1 MSSLF
6 IDSIRELIF
15 PSECR
20 SCTAPLSSH
29 IGAQLCSPCGDSLEV
44 NLGQRCDGCD
54 HPLSLKR
61 CAGCKRYGVPWKTI
75 RAPFLYGGKTQE
87 LILAYKAAGN
97 YTLANLLADLMLQD
111 LEVRRILDN
120 ATLLSFIPLHPR
132 KRFKRGYNQSRELA
146 KAMSRKTGIPLKP
159 TLRHLGTR
167 TGQQNLPKNERL
179 RLTPSVFQPM
189 GLLLE
194 GNLVLIDDV
203 ITTGATL
210 RGAARKILEKQDVG
224 IQCLAFARSYFAV

>member
-6 IDSIRELIF
+6 IDSVREVIF

-29 IGAQLCSPCGDSLEV
+29 NGTQLCSPCGDSLEV
-44 NLGQRCDGCD
+44 NLGQRCSGCD

-61 CAGCKRYGVPWKTI
+61 CAACKQYGVPWNKI

-87 LILAYKAAGN
+87 LILAYKTAGN
-97 YTLANLLADLMLQD
+97 YNLANLLADLMLQD
-111 LEVRRILDN
+111 SEVRTILDS
-120 ATLLSFIPLHPR
+120 ATLLSFVPLHPR

-146 KAMSRKTGIPLKP
+146 KAISRKMGIPLRP
-159 TLRHLGTR
+159 TLRHLGTHK
-167 TGQQNLPKNERL
+167 GQQELPKNERL
-179 RLTPSVFQPM
+179 RLKPSVFQPT

-194 GNLVLIDDV
+194 ENLVLVDDV
-203 ITTGATL
+203 ITTGTTL
-210 RGAARKILEKQDVG
+210 RAATMKIQRKQNVSIL
-224 IQCLAFARSYFAV
+224 CLAFARSCFDL